1 MTMLSLPLDQE
12 AADPRL
18 LRQALGRFATG
29 VTVITTR
36 TPDGRYEGLTAN
48 SFSAVS
54 LDPPLVLWSL
64 RLAAPSLE
72 SFQTSGHF
80 VVNVLSTAQSFVSQ
94 HFATPRHDKFEEI
107 EFSSGIEGCPM
118 LDESLAI
125 FECRTESMIEGGDHV
140 IFIGRVI
147 RAHYRDG
154 EPLIFAAGR
163 YGTHSPLPEDA

>member
-12 AADPRL
+12 ATDPRL

-36 TPDGRYEGLTAN
+36 APSGKYEGLTAN

-72 SFQTSGHF
+72 NFKESGHF
-80 VVNVLSTAQSFVSQ
+80 VVNVLSTAQSEVSR

-107 EFSSGIEGCPM
+107 AFSEGIGGCPM

-125 FECRTESMIEGGDHV
+125 FECRTESTIEGGDHI
-140 IFIGRVI
+140 IFIGRVS

-163 YGTHSPLPEDA
+163 YGRHAPLTADA

>member
-12 AADPRL
+12 ATDPRL

-36 TPDGRYEGLTAN
+36 TDDGKYEGLTAN

-72 SFQTSGHF
+72 SFRLSGHF
-80 VVNVLSTAQSFVSQ
+80 VVNVLSTAQSHTSR
-94 HFATPRHDKFEEI
+94 HFATPRHDKFEEV
-107 EFSSGIEGCPM
+107 EFSKGIGGCPM

-125 FECRTESMIEGGDHV
+125 FECRTESMIEGGDHI
-140 IFIGRVI
+140 IFIGRVH
-147 RAHYRDG
+147 RATYRDG
-154 EPLIFAAGR
+154 EPLIFSAGQ
-163 YGTHSPLPEDA
+163 YCTHSLLASPA

>member
-12 AADPRL
+12 ATDPRL

-36 TPDGRYEGLTAN
+36 TDDGKYEGLTAN

-72 SFQTSGHF
+72 SFRQAGHF
-80 VVNVLSTAQSFVSQ
+80 VVNVLSTAQSHASR
-94 HFATPRHDKFEEI
+94 HFATPRHDKFEDV
-107 EFSSGIEGCPM
+107 EFSTGIGGCPM

-125 FECRTESMIEGGDHV
+125 FECRTESMIEGGDHI
-140 IFIGRVI
+140 IFIGRVA

-163 YGTHSPLPEDA
+163 YGTHAPLAEDA